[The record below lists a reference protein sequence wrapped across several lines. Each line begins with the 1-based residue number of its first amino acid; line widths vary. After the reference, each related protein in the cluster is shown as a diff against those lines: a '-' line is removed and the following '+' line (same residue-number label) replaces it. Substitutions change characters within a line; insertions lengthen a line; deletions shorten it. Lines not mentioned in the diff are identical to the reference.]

1 MGVQPAALQW
11 LPGIQFRIYGSSNW
25 DSFWDLK
32 GNILNFILSG
42 LHNPSASRGPI
53 TDYVMVKCNLQLLA
67 VGMSALSLTSA
78 DLVLV
83 SKQFPDKVWFR
94 HTEMKN
100 ETYLGDYVAAF
111 TSSLI

>member
-1 MGVQPAALQW
+1 MQHCSGSQVD
-11 LPGIQFRIYGSSNW
+11 IQFRIYGQSNW

-42 LHNPSASRGPI
+42 LHNPSPSRDPI
-53 TDYVMVKCNLQLLA
+53 ADYVMVKCNLQLLA
-67 VGMSALSLTSA
+67 IGMSALSLTSG

-94 HTEMKN
+94 Q
-100 ETYLGDYVAAF
+100 
-111 TSSLI
+111 S

>member
-11 LPGIQFRIYGSSNW
+11 LLGIQFRIYGYSNW

-42 LHNPSASRGPI
+42 LHNPSPSRGPI
-53 TDYVMVKCNLQLLA
+53 TDDVMVKCNLQLLA

-94 HTEMKN
+94 DRAEK
-100 ETYLGDYVAAF
+100 
-111 TSSLI
+111 

>member
-11 LPGIQFRIYGSSNW
+11 LLGIQFRIYGYSNW

-42 LHNPSASRGPI
+42 LHNPSPSRGPI

-83 SKQFPDKVWFR
+83 SKQFLDKVWFR
-94 HTEMKN
+94 QSRAE
-100 ETYLGDYVAAF
+100 E
-111 TSSLI
+111 